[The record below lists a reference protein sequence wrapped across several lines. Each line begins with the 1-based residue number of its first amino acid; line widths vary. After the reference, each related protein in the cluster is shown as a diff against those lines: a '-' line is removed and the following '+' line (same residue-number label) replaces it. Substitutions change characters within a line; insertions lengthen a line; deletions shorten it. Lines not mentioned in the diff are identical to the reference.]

1 MGVIMGTNAMR
12 RSGALNFLGA
22 LGVKTP
28 PGIATGKRTKEELA
42 AAAAADAAAK
52 TTVLGR
58 MGTMVTAIKG
68 RSAQI
73 TKLVDSLPVPDSVK
87 SFVHDPKSLLPKSAR
102 DMLDTAQ
109 SSLGQIGEPADLE
122 SAEPP
127 KESVVLATK
136 SALKKGSRVT
146 IAPTPTFSE
155 DIVVDGGIQLTN
167 TQARTPTQL
176 RRPLRNT
183 IMDDTYDV
191 YDTDNLDN
199 TYENTL
205 IRDPAPT
212 TSNFVRNPGSLGTQG
227 GPFGPQGGP
236 FGTQGVLPLVKP
248 KIPIPTLP
256 EGCKCEAC
264 LAAKAAHEPPPP
276 SVSTADVMKQLED
289 LKKFMV
295 EQMKPPAP
303 VAPAPVAPAPV
314 APAPVPEQILVAP
327 VTVPVSASEPA
338 ERLPKI
344 VYPGNSWS
352 NTPATNQTQSLTSNP
367 EITFFKKE
375 EPLPEVQVTEVPVV
389 KAPELPVTE
398 VPVTE
403 TPVTE
408 VSLTETPVTEAQELT
423 KVLETPVTETQEP
436 PKVTLEVNAH
446 ELEEIRAI
454 LAERQKDCAV
464 KSIKD

>member
-1 MGVIMGTNAMR
+1 
-12 RSGALNFLGA
+12 
-22 LGVKTP
+22 
-28 PGIATGKRTKEELA
+28 
-42 AAAAADAAAK
+42 
-52 TTVLGR
+52 
-58 MGTMVTAIKG
+58 
-68 RSAQI
+68 
-73 TKLVDSLPVPDSVK
+73 
-87 SFVHDPKSLLPKSAR
+87 
-102 DMLDTAQ
+102 
-109 SSLGQIGEPADLE
+109 
-122 SAEPP
+122 
-127 KESVVLATK
+127 
-136 SALKKGSRVT
+136 
-146 IAPTPTFSE
+146 
-155 DIVVDGGIQLTN
+155 
-167 TQARTPTQL
+167 
-176 RRPLRNT
+176 
-183 IMDDTYDV
+183 
-191 YDTDNLDN
+191 
-199 TYENTL
+199 
-205 IRDPAPT
+205 
-212 TSNFVRNPGSLGTQG
+212 
-227 GPFGPQGGP
+227 
-236 FGTQGVLPLVKP
+236 
-248 KIPIPTLP
+248 
-256 EGCKCEAC
+256 
-264 LAAKAAHEPPPP
+264 
-276 SVSTADVMKQLED
+276 MKQLED

-327 VTVPVSASEPA
+327 ITVPVPASEPA

-398 VPVTE
+398 TPVTE

-408 VSLTETPVTEAQELT
+408 TPVTELPVTEVPVTETPVTEAQELT

-454 LAERQKDCAV
+454 LAERQKDCEV

>member
-1 MGVIMGTNAMR
+1 MGTNAMR
-12 RSGALNFLGA
+12 RSGALNFLSA

-28 PGIATGKRTKEELA
+28 PGIATGKPRTKEELA

-58 MGTMVTAIKG
+58 MGSMVTAIKG

-102 DMLDTAQ
+102 DILDTAQ
-109 SSLGQIGEPADLE
+109 SSFGQIGESADLE
-122 SAEPP
+122 NAEPP
-127 KESVVLATK
+127 KESVVLAPK

-146 IAPTPTFSE
+146 IAPTPTFS
-155 DIVVDGGIQLTN
+155 DDVVLDGGIQLTN
-167 TQARTPTQL
+167 RQPRTPVRSTTTN
-176 RRPLRNT
+176 NT
-183 IMDDTYDV
+183 YDDV
-191 YDTDNLDN
+191 YDNN
-199 TYENTL
+199 YENTL
-205 IRDPAPT
+205 IREPAPT
-212 TSNFVRNPGSLGTQG
+212 TSNFVRNTGS
-227 GPFGPQGGP
+227 
-236 FGTQGVLPLVKP
+236 FGTPLVKP

-264 LAAKAAHEPPPP
+264 LAAKAAHAPPPPPPP
-276 SVSTADVMKQLED
+276 STTDVMRQLED

-303 VAPAPVAPAPV
+303 ATPA
-314 APAPVPEQILVAP
+314 PEQIPVAS
-327 VTVPVSASEPA
+327 VTVPVSVSEPA

-344 VYPGNSWS
+344 VYPGNDLSH
-352 NTPATNQTQSLTSNP
+352 TPPTNQTQSLT
-367 EITFFKKE
+367 
-375 EPLPEVQVTEVPVV
+375 PEVKVTEVPVV

-398 VPVTE
+398 PPVTE
-403 TPVTE
+403 TPVK
-408 VSLTETPVTEAQELT
+408 ETQELP
-423 KVLETPVTETQEP
+423 KVSETPVTETQEP

-454 LAERQKDCAV
+454 LAERQKDYQV
-464 KSIKD
+464 RS

>member
-1 MGVIMGTNAMR
+1 MGTNAMR

-127 KESVVLATK
+127 KESVVLAATSGVGTPK

-146 IAPTPTFSE
+146 IAPTPTFSD

-212 TSNFVRNPGSLGTQG
+212 NSNFVRNPGS
-227 GPFGPQGGP
+227 

-248 KIPIPTLP
+248 KIPTPTLP

-303 VAPAPVAPAPV
+303 VAPAPV
-314 APAPVPEQILVAP
+314 PEQILVAP
-327 VTVPVSASEPA
+327 ITVPVPASEPA

-375 EPLPEVQVTEVPVV
+375 EPLPEVQVTEAPVV
-389 KAPELPVTE
+389 KTPE

-408 VSLTETPVTEAQELT
+408 TPVTETPVTEVPLTETPVTEAQEQT
-423 KVLETPVTETQEP
+423 KALETHVTETQEP